1 MTSIEINSKTT
12 DGEVSQIPAITQID
26 ATADED
32 VTSKRMGDHKSEL
45 TIDKSQNINENGD
58 HSSPHQ
64 TNKQNNDKTIEQQLN
79 ENENKQISGEGDIG
93 LDKDIEKSN
102 TKVDEELTNGSVV
115 TSKLTRNKRNS
126 AQLITNTTNQTK
138 PEDNQNVQKSEN
150 SELRL
155 TRSRYGRLQKAKTP
169 NPEMVTFNV
178 KRRSSLKSSETNES
192 TTVETPL
199 KTQPIEPNDSQKI
212 ETQSPLKEPDSKA
225 KKSRR
230 RTASA
235 SPRDK
240 GKKRKSNKS
249 GLVLD
254 QSQSKSSD
262 SELSTRPNSQ
272 IQSPKKK
279 QTLKD
284 SSLQKKFIE
293 LTGVSSSTIVD
304 RNILTS
310 IPPKEGDYEVGDLIW
325 AKVQGYPWWPCMVSI
340 DPILGK
346 YSKISGIFH

>member
-1 MTSIEINSKTT
+1 MTSIETNSKTT
-12 DGEVSQIPAITQID
+12 DEEVSQIPVITQID

-32 VTSKRMGDHKSEL
+32 MASKRMGDQKSEL

-58 HSSPHQ
+58 HLSPHQ
-64 TNKQNNDKTIEQQLN
+64 INKQNNDKTIEQQLN
-79 ENENKQISGEGDIG
+79 QNKEISGEGDIG
-93 LDKDIEKSN
+93 FDKDIEKSN
-102 TKVDEELTNGSVV
+102 AKVDEELKNGSIV

-138 PEDNQNVQKSEN
+138 PEDNQNGQKSEN

-192 TTVETPL
+192 STVETPL
-199 KTQPIEPNDSQKI
+199 KIQSIEPNDNQQI
-212 ETQSPLKEPDSKA
+212 ETQSPLEEPDSKA

-249 GLVLD
+249 GLVID

-284 SSLQKKFIE
+284 SLRQKKFIE
-293 LTGVSSSTIVD
+293 LTGDSSSTIVD
-304 RNILTS
+304 RNILTT